1 MCAVWHI
8 DDKQDDNTSTEK
20 DVPNYH
26 VALMPAAGR
35 TLENN
40 GDGSNPFPGT
50 LKKTAFGGLQS
61 NTYAGQDTFISV
73 TNIVRD
79 EKTGKVKM
87 DVKIMGAV
95 KAKL

>member
-8 DDKQDDNTSTEK
+8 DDKQDNNTSTRK
-20 DVPNYH
+20 DAPNYH
-26 VALMPAAGR
+26 VALMPAAGP
-35 TLENN
+35 LKDD

-50 LKKTAFGGLQS
+50 LRKTAFGGPQS

-87 DVKIMGAV
+87 DVKIMSAV

>member
-1 MCAVWHI
+1 MN
-8 DDKQDDNTSTEK
+8 K
-20 DVPNYH
+20 
-26 VALMPAAGR
+26 
-35 TLENN
+35 
-40 GDGSNPFPGT
+40 GDGGNPFPGT
-50 LKKTAFGGLQS
+50 LKKTAFGSRQS

-79 EKTGKVKM
+79 EKTGKVTM